1 MADKTSDNN
10 NTSSDS
16 PSTAAAAAPTSRFF
30 PFATSP
36 DIIRSYEKDSFIVST
51 LTNQSQS
58 IIRSIKGA
66 RYAHGNADTIKNL
79 TEILYFSLTTLIGNR
94 TLGEEYCDVVQL
106 EVDTLQL
113 PALLRRLG
121 YIVSSIIIPWVL
133 SRSLPSVR
141 QRVRAKLER
150 SIARQRAKEALKSSL
165 LQHENK
171 KNRNYSNSERNN
183 KNKPPLFSRLRVQEY
198 LLEHLDSLT
207 SPSHFY
213 ALSLA
218 TFYFTGAYYH
228 LSKRVWG
235 LRYVFTKQIGDSEQR
250 VGYEVLGVLLVL
262 QMTIQ
267 GIVHVRDTIQS
278 FQNENEKTIA
288 IVEKEKDKDN
298 KPTLLS
304 SVQNPASIPALAT
317 STTARYDLS
326 ENPTAIS
333 WIPEGQHRKC
343 TLCLE
348 QFKDPSVTTCGH
360 VFCWMCVRD
369 WVREKPECPLCR
381 QEVLPSKILPVRG

>member
-1 MADKTSDNN
+1 MADKTSDNSS
-10 NTSSDS
+10 NTPSGQS
-16 PSTAAAAAPTSRFF
+16 PRNTIPAPTSHFY

-36 DIIRSYEKDSFIVST
+36 DIIRSHEKDSFIVSN

-106 EVDTLQL
+106 EVDTLRL
-113 PALLRRLG
+113 PSIVRRSG
-121 YIVSSIIIPWVL
+121 YIFSSIIIPWIL
-133 SRSLPSVR
+133 GRSLPSIR
-141 QRVRAKLER
+141 QRIRARLER
-150 SIARQRAKEALKSSL
+150 GIARRRTKDALKSSL
-165 LQHENK
+165 LQNEKKGDKQNK
-171 KNRNYSNSERNN
+171 DRRLLNT
-183 KNKPPLFSRLRVQEY
+183 LRVQEY

-207 SPSHFY
+207 APSHFY

-228 LSKRVWG
+228 LSKRLWG

-267 GIVHVRDTIQS
+267 GIVHVRETVKS
-278 FQNENEKTIA
+278 FQDAGVTGTA
-288 IVEKEKDKDN
+288 SKEQITAPQDTSGGKGSVS
-298 KPTLLS
+298 LS
-304 SVQNPASIPALAT
+304 SVQNPISIPTLSAEV
-317 STTARYDLS
+317 ARYDLS
-326 ENPTAIS
+326 EDPQAIS
-333 WIPEGQHRKC
+333 WIPEGQNRKC

-348 QFKDPSVTTCGH
+348 AFKDPSVTTCGH
-360 VFCWMCVRD
+360 VFCWTCIRD

-381 QEVLPSKILPVRG
+381 QEVLASKILPVRG